1 MAEKKVFSV
10 YDIKAEL
17 FGPPFFTNREGEAVR
32 MFKDAANDPNTMVG
46 KHPSDYKL
54 CCIATWDDESGEFE
68 SKTPPTLMGSGIDYV
83 NLGTT
88 IPIGVAK
95 GA

>member
-1 MAEKKVFSV
+1 MAEKKVFCV
-10 YDIKAEL
+10 FDTKAEL
-17 FGPPFFTNREGEAVR
+17 FGPPFFVNREGEAVR

-46 KHPSDYKL
+46 KHPTDYRL
-54 CCIATWDDESGEFE
+54 YCIGIWDDESGQFE
-68 SKTPPTLMGSGIDYV
+68 NRVPHTSMGFGIDYV

-88 IPIGVAK
+88 IPLGIQK